1 MVAGCDESRIL
12 SPAMPIFRTFNTYN
26 TLPHDDIYNSYHSTH
41 ILHSRPTTSKTKLSK
56 IIQADINF
64 KMALLSKFSGAHN
77 VSDLNVIDLVTISG
91 VLVSLI
97 LTLRFTQVLPRT
109 N

>member
-1 MVAGCDESRIL
+1 
-12 SPAMPIFRTFNTYN
+12 
-26 TLPHDDIYNSYHSTH
+26 
-41 ILHSRPTTSKTKLSK
+41 
-56 IIQADINF
+56 
-64 KMALLSKFSGAHN
+64 MALLSKFAGAHN

-97 LTLRFTQVLPRT
+97 LALRFTQVLPRT